1 LGNLKIRNF
10 IKIAK
15 HHMEKQKI
23 VQKTQLG
30 KDEFFAPQLHVLS
43 QSGNISNFFT
53 MSLHILYFDKILTI
67 KKIPR

>member
-1 LGNLKIRNF
+1 
-10 IKIAK
+10 
-15 HHMEKQKI
+15 MEKQKI